1 LAACSGDTA
10 GGDRTVRHVPSSGEG
25 GGRAG
30 TGAGT
35 GTGGTWFGMPIQPR
49 GGTGGA
55 PMVDPDMCT
64 NVTINV
70 SRVTPTVMLVVDGS
84 SSMVQNM
91 YGADT
96 RWAAIRTALIDPTN
110 GVVPLMADRVKFGL
124 AVYGTVATCPLPL
137 GVIMPALDNAA
148 AVTGGMP
155 MNPPGMFTPTGLAL
169 DMIVDM
175 LPDPMSGDPDNP
187 IEPQIIVLATDG
199 DPNDC
204 MLSGGFG
211 PGMANYAPSI
221 AAAMKAQSKHQKIY
235 VISVGMDAGAA
246 HLQEMAN
253 IGAGMPATMTPGAP
267 VFYPEDPAA
276 LATTLQ
282 TLVGAEISC
291 EVALDGKGVVMG
303 KECAGEV
310 TINGTP
316 LACNG
321 PGGMGTGAD
330 GWRLIDSFHIELL
343 GTTCEMFKAT
353 SGTMLIGNFPCDVVV
368 E

>member
-1 LAACSGDTA
+1 
-10 GGDRTVRHVPSSGEG
+10 
-25 GGRAG
+25 
-30 TGAGT
+30 
-35 GTGGTWFGMPIQPR
+35 
-49 GGTGGA
+49 
-55 PMVDPDMCT
+55 
-64 NVTINV
+64 
-70 SRVTPTVMLVVDGS
+70 
-84 SSMVQNM
+84 
-91 YGADT
+91 
-96 RWAAIRTALIDPTN
+96 
-110 GVVPLMADRVKFGL
+110 
-124 AVYGTVATCPLPL
+124 VATCPLPL
-137 GVIMPALDNAA
+137 GVIMPALNNAT
-148 AVTGGMP
+148 AVNGGLP

-175 LPDPMSGDPDNP
+175 LPDPMTGDPDNP
-187 IEPQIIVLATDG
+187 IEPQLIVLATDG

-204 MLSGGFG
+204 ELGFGG

-221 AAAMKAQSKHQKIY
+221 AAAMKAQSKHQKMY

-282 TLVGAEISC
+282 DLVGAEISC

-303 KECAGEV
+303 KECTGEV
-310 TINGTP
+310 TINGNP

-330 GWRLIDSFHIELL
+330 GWRLVDSFHIELL
-343 GTTCEMFKAT
+343 GTTCDMFKTTA
-353 SGTMLIGNFPCDVVV
+353 GTMLIGNFPCDVVV